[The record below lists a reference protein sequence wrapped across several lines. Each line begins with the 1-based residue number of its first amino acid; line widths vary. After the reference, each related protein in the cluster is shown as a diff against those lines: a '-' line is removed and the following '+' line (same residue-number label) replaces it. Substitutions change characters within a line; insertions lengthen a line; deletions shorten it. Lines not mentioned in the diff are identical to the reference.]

1 MPHLPQGEGIYGCG
15 WTLVQQPRSKRENN
29 KVINALKTIGY
40 NYFLYRKFKGCCT
53 SSLKNESI
61 DLVFSLEVFEHLP
74 FSQNYYCI
82 TNHRYIIETK
92 WLLEFQ

>member
-40 NYFLYRKFKGCCT
+40 NYFYTVNLRGAV
-53 SSLKNESI
+53 LA
-61 DLVFSLEVFEHLP
+61 
-74 FSQNYYCI
+74 
-82 TNHRYIIETK
+82 
-92 WLLEFQ
+92 